1 MRQMGLAGIANASKH
16 SALSYGHIKK
26 LEAQMQDEVKKLMA
40 LAAAADSEK
49 IPAGINL
56 PEEIARR
63 EDR

>member
-1 MRQMGLAGIANASKH
+1 
-16 SALSYGHIKK
+16 
-26 LEAQMQDEVKKLMA
+26 MQDEVKNLMA